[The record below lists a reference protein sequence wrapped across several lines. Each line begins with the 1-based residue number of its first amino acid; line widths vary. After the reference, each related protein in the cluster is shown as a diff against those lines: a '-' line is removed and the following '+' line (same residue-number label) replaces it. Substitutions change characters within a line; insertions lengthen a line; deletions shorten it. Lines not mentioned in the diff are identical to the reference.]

1 MSEEIIMNEET
12 MADYNKELEASF
24 RKIEEG
30 DILEGTIIGA
40 TESEV
45 IVDLKYYAEGI
56 IRLEDYTEDPD
67 FSIKHDVVIGD
78 TVSATVIRTDDG
90 RGNILLSRK
99 LANDVLAWDK
109 LKEYLENETTLT
121 VQIKGVVN
129 KGVVAYVEGIRGFIP
144 ASKLSLS
151 YVENLE
157 DWLLKEI
164 QVRVITAD
172 PEEKRLVL
180 SAREIL
186 KEKEEEERKSK
197 ISNVEVGLVT
207 EGIVESLKDYG
218 AFVRL
223 GNGLSGLVH
232 ISQISD
238 KKIKHPKVV
247 LAVGD
252 TVKVKITAVKD
263 GKISLSMKTLSE
275 VAAEEVH
282 EEAIEIP
289 EAEAIG
295 SSLGSLLKGFKF

>member
-1 MSEEIIMNEET
+1 MNEET
-12 MADYNKELEASF
+12 MAAYSKELEASF

-67 FSIKHDVVIGD
+67 FSIKQDVVVGE
-78 TVSATVIRTDDG
+78 TVSAMVLKTDDG
-90 RGNILLSRK
+90 HGNILLSRK
-99 LANDVLAWDK
+99 KANDILTWDT
-109 LKEYLENETTLT
+109 LKNYLENETNLT

-164 QVRVITAD
+164 TVRVITAD
-172 PEEKRLVL
+172 PAEKKLVL

-186 KEKEEEERKSK
+186 KEKEEEERKTK
-197 ISNVEVGLVT
+197 VSNIEVGLVT

-247 LAVGD
+247 LTEGD

-263 GKISLSMKTLSE
+263 GKISLSMKALNE
-275 VAAEEVH
+275 VAAEEIQ
-282 EEAIEIP
+282 EETIEIP
-289 EAEAIG
+289 ETEEIG
-295 SSLGSLLKGFKF
+295 SSLGSLLKGFKLP

>member
-1 MSEEIIMNEET
+1 MNEET
-12 MADYNKELEASF
+12 MAAYSKELEASF

-67 FSIKHDVVIGD
+67 FSIKQDVVVGE
-78 TVSATVIRTDDG
+78 TVSAMVIKTDDG
-90 RGNILLSRK
+90 HGNILLSRK
-99 LANDVLAWDK
+99 KANDILAWDT
-109 LKEYLENETTLT
+109 LKEYLENETNLT

-144 ASKLSLS
+144 ASRLSLG

-164 QVRVITAD
+164 TVRVITAD
-172 PEEKRLVL
+172 AAEKKLVL

-186 KEKEEEERKSK
+186 KEKEEEERKAK
-197 ISNVEVGLVT
+197 VSNVEVGLVT

-223 GNGLSGLVH
+223 SNGLSGLVH

-247 LAVGD
+247 LSEGD

-263 GKISLSMKTLSE
+263 GKISLSMKALNE
-275 VAAEEVH
+275 VAAEEIQ
-282 EEAIEIP
+282 EETIELP
-289 EAEAIG
+289 EAEEIG